1 MTGPTSLNRKDLFTF
16 ITQYGFDDKIN
27 NDFIKLN
34 QSVYDSFNVYKDV
47 TSKSNY
53 KTTLDSLLN
62 KALQTEQNKQPYYIL
77 YSPQEDGAVFI
88 LLVFIKDLN
97 ISIPQSEQTLSLQ
110 ELKDLIQ
117 NDSFSGGITNAD
129 LDKSGA
135 TTFKIY
141 RSTSATQGSAQ
152 QSVYEAAQNPIKSY
166 QFIRTI
172 SNGNV
177 QMLLAVPQNLIPIIT
192 PTPTQTNE
200 KTDQISKIKQ
210 NVQSQINLIK
220 SF

>member
-34 QSVYDSFNVYKDV
+34 QSVYYSFNVYKEV

-53 KTTLDSLLN
+53 KTTLDSLLS
-62 KALQTEQNKQPYYIL
+62 KVLQIEQNKQPYYIL
-77 YSPQEDGAVFI
+77 YSPQKDGTVLI

-97 ISIPQSEQTLSLQ
+97 TFVPQSEQTLSLQ

-117 NDSFSGGITNAD
+117 NDSFSGTTAN

-141 RSTSATQGSAQ
+141 KSVSTTQNGAQ
-152 QSVYEAAQNPIKSY
+152 LSVYEAAQNPIKSY

-172 SNGNV
+172 SNGNI
-177 QMLLAVPQNLIPIIT
+177 QMLLAVPQTLSPTIIL
-192 PTPTQTNE
+192 TPTQTNE
-200 KTDQISKIKQ
+200 KTDQTSKIKQ
-210 NVQSQINLIK
+210 NIQSQINLIK
-220 SF
+220 SL